1 MKQPTFMFHSNVAID
16 KIDAMIA
23 SAKRFSLHIY
33 FFIFNMF
40 AKAEEIDETICFCR
54 WNEFC
59 MWANHK
65 RNNIELV
72 CWSSIGHIFALWIRN
87 LVFKCSH
94 SNFPNPNVQWN
105 TQDETVWGHFIL
117 QNVDLAWKLWGLDKH
132 N

>member
-54 WNEFC
+54 
-59 MWANHK
+59 
-65 RNNIELV
+65 
-72 CWSSIGHIFALWIRN
+72 
-87 LVFKCSH
+87 
-94 SNFPNPNVQWN
+94 
-105 TQDETVWGHFIL
+105 
-117 QNVDLAWKLWGLDKH
+117 
-132 N
+132 